1 MNTFRHLVPAVLL
14 QVLLAS
20 CSLDYEQARVA
31 ENIPEQIPE
40 TILFDFIHTVMSK
53 GKVWVVLKADR
64 AETYSERDEIVLY
77 NVLFREYDGQ
87 GGLRTEA
94 RAEQAVFHTDSENA
108 SVSGS
113 IVIYSTEEQAELQA
127 SRLTWI
133 REGRRLVAD
142 DGQTVRLQKD
152 DGSFVEGQ
160 GFSADFRRKKLEF
173 ASRVRG
179 SYVWE
184 EENEEQQDSDQ

>member
-1 MNTFRHLVPAVLL
+1 MKKARLFLVLL
-14 QVLLAS
+14 QLLLIS

-31 ENIPEQIPE
+31 QRIPGQTPE
-40 TILFDFIHTVMSK
+40 TILIGFTHTVVT
-53 GKVWVVLKADR
+53 GDRVWVILEADR
-64 AETYSERDEIVLY
+64 AETYSERKEIVLEGVY
-77 NVLFREYDGQ
+77 YREFDEEGN
-87 GGLRTEA
+87 LLTEA
-94 RAEQAVFHTDSENA
+94 RAEEAVFSTDSENA
-108 SVSGS
+108 TVSGS
-113 IVIYSTEEQAELQA
+113 IVIYSPEEQAALQA
-127 SRLTWI
+127 NRLSWT

-184 EENEEQQDSDQ
+184 EEE

>member
-1 MNTFRHLVPAVLL
+1 MNKARPFLVLL
-14 QVLLAS
+14 QLLLIS

-31 ENIPEQIPE
+31 ESIPGQTPE
-40 TILFDFIHTVMSK
+40 TILIDFTHTVVT
-53 GKVWVVLKADR
+53 GGRVWVILEADR
-64 AETYSERDEIVLY
+64 AETYNERKEIVLEGVY
-77 NVLFREYDGQ
+77 YREYDEEGN
-87 GGLRTEA
+87 LLTEA
-94 RAEQAVFHTDSENA
+94 KAEEAVFSTDSEDA
-108 SVSGS
+108 TVSGS
-113 IVIYSTEEQAELQA
+113 IVIYSPEEQAALQA
-127 SRLTWI
+127 SRLSWT

-184 EENEEQQDSDQ
+184 EEE

>member
-1 MNTFRHLVPAVLL
+1 MNKARPFLVLL
-14 QVLLAS
+14 QLLFIS

-31 ENIPEQIPE
+31 ESIPGQTPE
-40 TILFDFIHTVMSK
+40 TILIDFTHTVVS
-53 GKVWVVLKADR
+53 GGRIWVILEADR
-64 AETYSERDEIVLY
+64 AETYSERKEIVLEGVY
-77 NVLFREYDGQ
+77 FREYDEEGY
-87 GGLRTEA
+87 LLTEA
-94 RAEQAVFHTDSENA
+94 QAERAVFSTDSEDA
-108 SVSGS
+108 TVSGS
-113 IVIYSTEEQAELQA
+113 IVIYSQEEKASLQA
-127 SRLTWI
+127 SQLFWT
-133 REGRRLVAD
+133 REGRRLIAE

-184 EENEEQQDSDQ
+184 EEEE

>member
-31 ENIPEQIPE
+31 ESIPEQIPE
-40 TILFDFIHTVMSK
+40 TILFDFIHTVM
-53 GKVWVVLKADR
+53 
-64 AETYSERDEIVLY
+64 
-77 NVLFREYDGQ
+77 LFREYDGQ